1 MRQLAQ
7 LEYRC
12 GRTDISCLVKAG
24 RENEGRVVLHVRE
37 QLRCMKLNGTDN
49 RLVEFLWFRNRG
61 GTSKGNRSCNP
72 GEKIKSS
79 LNNSVS
85 VYITDPGSC

>member
-1 MRQLAQ
+1 
-7 LEYRC
+7 
-12 GRTDISCLVKAG
+12 
-24 RENEGRVVLHVRE
+24 
-37 QLRCMKLNGTDN
+37 MKLNGTDN